1 MTSQLRTAART
12 EAKTLFQLAVPIIIG
27 LGAAMLQG
35 LIDTV
40 MIAPLGTTS
49 LAAVS
54 LTTSAAIV
62 MYSALYGLITIVG
75 IQIAQAHGGGDT
87 HKATQAIRTGW
98 TMALIAGL
106 IGTVAMLALIFTLG
120 PLGQPPEVLAIL
132 APYWVPI
139 ALSLVP
145 FTLLFTLKSLFE
157 STDRAWLAAGFAYLG
172 VAANIPLNLILI
184 YGAFGWEGLGLMG
197 GGLATL
203 LSQIIAY
210 AAAHL
215 YWAFAPSMQAYRG
228 PSPVRFSVL
237 KTQFKGGLPVAI
249 GYVGEGGAFAV
260 VGIIIGLFGA
270 TALASTQIVVAVAG
284 LAYMLPLGMATAV
297 SIRVGQ
303 AIGRAEPL
311 RLRAIGVA
319 GGGIVVLWMLGVTA
333 ALILGG
339 LPLARLLSDDPIV
352 IALAGPLFLTIAL
365 MQVFDGVQATALGA
379 LRGMMDTTIPTAIT
393 LVTYWLIA
401 LPLGYVAGHVWGYGP
416 VGVWAGYG
424 VGLAI
429 AAVILPIRF
438 WRKTKPA

>member
-249 GYVGEGGAFAV
+249 GYHHRPVWRDGTGLYADCRRRRGPCLYAALGDGDRRVDPRWPSHWTGRAFAS
-260 VGIIIGLFGA
+260 A
-270 TALASTQIVVAVAG
+270 CHRRRRWRYCCAVD
-284 LAYMLPLGMATAV
+284 
-297 SIRVGQ
+297 
-303 AIGRAEPL
+303 
-311 RLRAIGVA
+311 A
-319 GGGIVVLWMLGVTA
+319 GGDCR
-333 ALILGG
+333 
-339 LPLARLLSDDPIV
+339 PDPRRP
-352 IALAGPLFLTIAL
+352 APCAP
-365 MQVFDGVQATALGA
+365 
-379 LRGMMDTTIPTAIT
+379 AI
-393 LVTYWLIA
+393 
-401 LPLGYVAGHVWGYGP
+401 
-416 VGVWAGYG
+416 
-424 VGLAI
+424 
-429 AAVILPIRF
+429 
-438 WRKTKPA
+438 

>member
-1 MTSQLRTAART
+1 
-12 EAKTLFQLAVPIIIG
+12 
-27 LGAAMLQG
+27 
-35 LIDTV
+35 
-40 MIAPLGTTS
+40 
-49 LAAVS
+49 
-54 LTTSAAIV
+54 
-62 MYSALYGLITIVG
+62 LITIVG

-87 HKATQAIRTGW
+87 ERATQAIRTGW
-98 TMALIAGL
+98 TLALIAGL
-106 IGTVAMLALIFTLG
+106 IGTAAMLALILTLR

-197 GGLATL
+197 GGIATL
-203 LSQIIAY
+203 VSQILAY

-215 YWAFAPSMQAYRG
+215 YWAFAPSMRVYRG
-228 PSPVRFSVL
+228 PSPVRLSVL
-237 KTQFKGGLPVAI
+237 SAQFKGGLPVAI

-284 LAYMLPLGMATAV
+284 IAYMLPLGMATAV

-303 AIGRAEPL
+303 AIGRAEPV
-311 RLRAIGVA
+311 RLRAIGLA
-319 GGGIVVLWMLGVTA
+319 GCGIVALWMLGVTA

-339 LPLARLLSDDPIV
+339 LPLARLLSDDPLV

-379 LRGMMDTTIPTAIT
+379 LRGMMDTAIPTAIT
-393 LVTYWLIA
+393 LVIYWLLA
-401 LPLGYVAGHVWGYGP
+401 LPLAYVAGHVWGYGP

-429 AAVILPIRF
+429 AAVILPLRF
-438 WRKTKPA
+438 WRKTNPA